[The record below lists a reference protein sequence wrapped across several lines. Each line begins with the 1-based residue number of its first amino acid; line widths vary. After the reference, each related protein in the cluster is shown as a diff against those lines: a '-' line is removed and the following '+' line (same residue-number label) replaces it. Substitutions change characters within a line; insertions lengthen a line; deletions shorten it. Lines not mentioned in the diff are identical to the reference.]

1 MKSINEDITRI
12 KKLMNLIEGEQL
24 SLDFEDDN
32 TDDTSTESNITIE
45 SPEFTKPFKEKV
57 FFILKDIYGN
67 TNWSDEEGRGTRGRG
82 GFVNIYT
89 VYDLMKEK
97 GLDDYEQEGGD
108 WSIINYFDTN
118 PQVRK
123 YLVNL
128 WEKETSNSLTNEES
142 VKDFIL
148 WMSRNRN
155 KIFKEGPILKD
166 LVEMNATS
174 LMKGE
179 MNERKAHDFLSKVV
193 EKLPDWELSKRYL
206 PGSTSDRSGI
216 DIIMTN
222 EKKQKSAKFQ
232 VKPLTNVQETK
243 DGYLVTTYNVIG
255 LDKKPVD
262 YFVFASY
269 DVDNVYVFKNIEG
282 KYEILSKTEVLF
294 KNKPIEL

>member
-24 SLDFEDDN
+24 SLDFEDDT
-32 TDDTSTESNITIE
+32 TDDTSTEINITIE

-89 VYDLMKEK
+89 VFDLMKEK

-128 WEKETSNSLTNEES
+128 WEKETSNSLTNEDS

-166 LVEMNATS
+166 LVELNATS

-179 MNERKAHDFLSKVV
+179 MNERRAHEFLSKVV

-232 VKPLTNVQETK
+232 VKPLTSVQETK

-269 DVDNVYVFKNIEG
+269 DVDDVYVFKNIEG

>member
-24 SLDFEDDN
+24 SLDFEDDT
-32 TDDTSTESNITIE
+32 TDDTSTEINITIE

-89 VYDLMKEK
+89 VFDLMKEK

-128 WEKETSNSLTNEES
+128 WEKETSNSLTNEDS

-222 EKKQKSAKFQ
+222 EKKEKSAKFQ
-232 VKPLTNVQETK
+232 VKPLTSVQETK

-269 DVDNVYVFKNIEG
+269 DVDDVYVFKNIEG

>member
-24 SLDFEDDN
+24 SLDFEDDT
-32 TDDTSTESNITIE
+32 TDDTSTEINITIE

-89 VYDLMKEK
+89 VFDLMKEK

-166 LVEMNATS
+166 LVDLNATS

-179 MNERKAHDFLSKVV
+179 MNERRAHEFLSKVV

-232 VKPLTNVQETK
+232 VKPLTSVQETK

-269 DVDNVYVFKNIEG
+269 DVDDVYVFKNIEG

>member
-24 SLDFEDDN
+24 SLDFEDDT
-32 TDDTSTESNITIE
+32 TDDTSTEINITIE

-67 TNWSDEEGRGTRGRG
+67 TNWSDQEGRGTRGRG

-89 VYDLMKEK
+89 VFDLMKEK

-128 WEKETSNSLTNEES
+128 WEKETSNSLTNEDS

-166 LVEMNATS
+166 LVDLNATS

-179 MNERKAHDFLSKVV
+179 MNERRAHEFLSKVV

-232 VKPLTNVQETK
+232 VKPLTSVQETK

-269 DVDNVYVFKNIEG
+269 DVDDVYVFKNIEG

>member
-12 KKLMNLIEGEQL
+12 KKLMNLIEAEQL
-24 SLDFEDDN
+24 SLDFEDD
-32 TDDTSTESNITIE
+32 TTEDTNIESNITID

-89 VYDLMKEK
+89 VFDLMKEK

-128 WEKETSNSLTNEES
+128 WEKETSNSLRNEDS

-166 LVEMNATS
+166 LVELNATS

-222 EKKQKSAKFQ
+222 EKKEKSAKFQ
-232 VKPLTNVQETK
+232 VKPLASVQETK

-269 DVDNVYVFKNIEG
+269 DVDDVYVFKNIEG

>member
-24 SLDFEDDN
+24 SLDFEDDT
-32 TDDTSTESNITIE
+32 TDDTSTEINITIE

-89 VYDLMKEK
+89 VFDLMKEK

-166 LVEMNATS
+166 LVELNATS

-222 EKKQKSAKFQ
+222 EKKEKSAKFQ
-232 VKPLTNVQETK
+232 VKPLTSVQETK

-269 DVDNVYVFKNIEG
+269 DVDDVYVFKNIEG

>member
-32 TDDTSTESNITIE
+32 TEDSNTESNITIE

-89 VYDLMKEK
+89 VFDLMKEK

-166 LVEMNATS
+166 LVELNATS

-179 MNERKAHDFLSKVV
+179 MNERKAHEFLSKVV

-222 EKKQKSAKFQ
+222 EKKEKSAKFQ
-232 VKPLTNVQETK
+232 VKPLTSVQETK

-282 KYEILSKTEVLF
+282 KYEILNKNEVLF

>member
-32 TDDTSTESNITIE
+32 TEDSNTESNITIE

-67 TNWSDEEGRGTRGRG
+67 SNWSNEKGRGTRGRG

-148 WMSRNRN
+148 WMSRNRD

-166 LVEMNATS
+166 LVELNATS
-174 LMKGE
+174 LMRGE

-222 EKKQKSAKFQ
+222 EKKEKSAKFQ
-232 VKPLTNVQETK
+232 VKPLKSVQETK

-269 DVDNVYVFKNIEG
+269 DVDDVYVFKNIEG
-282 KYEILSKTEVLF
+282 KYEILNKNEVLF

>member
-32 TDDTSTESNITIE
+32 TEDSNTESNITIE

-67 TNWSDEEGRGTRGRG
+67 TNWSDQEGRGTRGRG

-166 LVEMNATS
+166 LVELNATS

-179 MNERKAHDFLSKVV
+179 MNERKAHEFLSKVV

-222 EKKQKSAKFQ
+222 EKKEKSAKFQ
-232 VKPLTNVQETK
+232 VKPLTSVQETK

-269 DVDNVYVFKNIEG
+269 DVDDVYVFKNIEG

>member
-24 SLDFEDDN
+24 SLDFEDDSTEDSN
-32 TDDTSTESNITIE
+32 TESNITIE

-67 TNWSDEEGRGTRGRG
+67 TNWSNEKGRGTIGRG

-166 LVEMNATS
+166 LVDLNATS

-179 MNERKAHDFLSKVV
+179 MNERKAHEFLSKVV

-232 VKPLTNVQETK
+232 VKPLTSVQETK

-269 DVDNVYVFKNIEG
+269 DVDDVYVFKNIEG
-282 KYEILSKTEVLF
+282 KYEILNKNEVLF
-294 KNKPIEL
+294 RNKPIEL

>member
-24 SLDFEDDN
+24 SLDFEDDT
-32 TDDTSTESNITIE
+32 TDDTSTEINITIE

-89 VYDLMKEK
+89 VFDLMKEK

-128 WEKETSNSLTNEES
+128 WEKETSNSLTNEDS

-166 LVEMNATS
+166 LVDLNATS

-179 MNERKAHDFLSKVV
+179 MNERRAHEFLSKVV

-232 VKPLTNVQETK
+232 VKPLTSVQETK

-269 DVDNVYVFKNIEG
+269 DVDDVYVFKNIEG

>member
-32 TDDTSTESNITIE
+32 TDDSNTESDITID

-67 TNWSDEEGRGTRGRG
+67 TNWSDQEGRGTRGRG

-89 VYDLMKEK
+89 VFDLMKEK

-128 WEKETSNSLTNEES
+128 WEKETSNSLTNEDS

-155 KIFKEGPILKD
+155 KIFKESPILKD
-166 LVEMNATS
+166 LVELNATS

-179 MNERKAHDFLSKVV
+179 MNERKAHEFLSKVV

-222 EKKQKSAKFQ
+222 EKKEKSAKFQ
-232 VKPLTNVQETK
+232 VKPLTSVQETK

-269 DVDNVYVFKNIEG
+269 DVDDVYVFKNIEG
-282 KYEILSKTEVLF
+282 KYEILNKNEVLF

>member
-32 TDDTSTESNITIE
+32 TDDTSTESDITIE

-67 TNWSDEEGRGTRGRG
+67 TNWSDQEGRGTRGRG

-128 WEKETSNSLTNEES
+128 WEKETSNSLTNEDS

-166 LVEMNATS
+166 LVELNATS

-179 MNERKAHDFLSKVV
+179 MNERKAHEFLSKVV

-222 EKKQKSAKFQ
+222 EKKEKSAKFQ
-232 VKPLTNVQETK
+232 VKPLTSVQETK

-269 DVDNVYVFKNIEG
+269 DVDDVYVFKNIEG
-282 KYEILSKTEVLF
+282 RYEILSKTEVLF
-294 KNKPIEL
+294 KDKPIEL

>member
-32 TDDTSTESNITIE
+32 TEDTSTESNITIE

-82 GFVNIYT
+82 GFVNIHT

-128 WEKETSNSLTNEES
+128 WEKETSNSLTNEDS

-166 LVEMNATS
+166 LVELNATS
-174 LMKGE
+174 LMRGE
-179 MNERKAHDFLSKVV
+179 MNERKAHEFLSKVV

-222 EKKQKSAKFQ
+222 EKKEKSAKFQ
-232 VKPLTNVQETK
+232 VKPLTSIQETK

-269 DVDNVYVFKNIEG
+269 DVDDVYVFKNIEG

>member
-32 TDDTSTESNITIE
+32 TEDSNTESNITIE

-67 TNWSDEEGRGTRGRG
+67 TNWSNEKGRGTIGRG

-166 LVEMNATS
+166 LVDLNATS

-179 MNERKAHDFLSKVV
+179 MNERKAHEFLSKVV

-269 DVDNVYVFKNIEG
+269 DVDDVYVFKNIEG
-282 KYEILSKTEVLF
+282 KYEILNKNEVLF

>member
-24 SLDFEDDN
+24 SLDFEDDT
-32 TDDTSTESNITIE
+32 TDDTSTEINITIE

-67 TNWSDEEGRGTRGRG
+67 TNWSDQEGRGTRGRG

-128 WEKETSNSLTNEES
+128 WEKETSNSLTNEDS

-155 KIFKEGPILKD
+155 KIFKESPILKD
-166 LVEMNATS
+166 LVELNATS

-179 MNERKAHDFLSKVV
+179 MNERKAHEFLSKVV

-222 EKKQKSAKFQ
+222 EKKEKSAKFQ
-232 VKPLTNVQETK
+232 VKPLTSVQETK

-269 DVDNVYVFKNIEG
+269 DVDDVYVFKNIEG
-282 KYEILSKTEVLF
+282 RYEILNKTEVLF
-294 KNKPIEL
+294 KDKPIEL

>member
-24 SLDFEDDN
+24 SLDFEDDT
-32 TDDTSTESNITIE
+32 TDDSNTESNITIE

-89 VYDLMKEK
+89 VFDLMKEK

-166 LVEMNATS
+166 LVELNATS

-179 MNERKAHDFLSKVV
+179 MNERKAHEFLSKVV

-222 EKKQKSAKFQ
+222 EKKEKSAKFQ
-232 VKPLTNVQETK
+232 VKPLTSVQETK

>member
-24 SLDFEDDN
+24 SLDFEDDT
-32 TDDTSTESNITIE
+32 TDDTSTEINITIE

-67 TNWSDEEGRGTRGRG
+67 TNWSDQEGRGTRGRG

-89 VYDLMKEK
+89 VFDLMKEK

-128 WEKETSNSLTNEES
+128 WEKETSNSLTNEDS

-166 LVEMNATS
+166 LVELNATS

-179 MNERKAHDFLSKVV
+179 MNERKAHEFLSKVV

-222 EKKQKSAKFQ
+222 EKKEKSAKFQ
-232 VKPLTNVQETK
+232 VKPLTSVQETK

-269 DVDNVYVFKNIEG
+269 DVDDVYVFKNIEG
-282 KYEILSKTEVLF
+282 RYEILNKTEVLF
-294 KNKPIEL
+294 KDKPIEL

>member
-24 SLDFEDDN
+24 SLDFEDDT
-32 TDDTSTESNITIE
+32 TDDTNIESNITID
-45 SPEFTKPFKEKV
+45 SSEFTKPFKEKV

-67 TNWSDEEGRGTRGRG
+67 TNWSDQEGRGTRGRG

-142 VKDFIL
+142 IKDFIL

-166 LVEMNATS
+166 LVELNATS
-174 LMKGE
+174 LMRGE

-222 EKKQKSAKFQ
+222 EKKEKSAKFQ
-232 VKPLTNVQETK
+232 VKPLTSVQETK

-269 DVDNVYVFKNIEG
+269 DVDDVYVFKNIEG

>member
-32 TDDTSTESNITIE
+32 TDDSNTESDITID

-67 TNWSDEEGRGTRGRG
+67 TNWSDQEGRGTRGRG

-89 VYDLMKEK
+89 VFDLMKEK

-128 WEKETSNSLTNEES
+128 WEKETSNSLTNEDS

-166 LVEMNATS
+166 LVELNATS

-179 MNERKAHDFLSKVV
+179 MNERKAHEFLSKVV

-222 EKKQKSAKFQ
+222 EKKEKSAKFQ
-232 VKPLTNVQETK
+232 VKPLTSVQETK

-269 DVDNVYVFKNIEG
+269 DVDDVYVFKNIEG
-282 KYEILSKTEVLF
+282 KYEILNKNEVLF

>member
-32 TDDTSTESNITIE
+32 TEDSNTESNITIE

-166 LVEMNATS
+166 LVDLNATS

-179 MNERKAHDFLSKVV
+179 MNERRAHEFLSKVV

-269 DVDNVYVFKNIEG
+269 DVDDVYVFKNIEG
-282 KYEILSKTEVLF
+282 KYEILNKNEVLF

>member
-24 SLDFEDDN
+24 SLDFEDDT

-67 TNWSDEEGRGTRGRG
+67 TNWSNEKGRGTIGRG

-128 WEKETSNSLTNEES
+128 WEKETSNSLTNEDS

-166 LVEMNATS
+166 LVDLNATS

-179 MNERKAHDFLSKVV
+179 MNERRAHDFLSKVV

-269 DVDNVYVFKNIEG
+269 DVDDVYVFKNIEG
-282 KYEILSKTEVLF
+282 KYEILNKNEVLF
-294 KNKPIEL
+294 RNKPIEL

>member
-24 SLDFEDDN
+24 SLDFEDDT
-32 TDDTSTESNITIE
+32 TDDTSTEINITIE

-67 TNWSDEEGRGTRGRG
+67 TNWSDQEGRGTRGRG
-82 GFVNIYT
+82 GFVNIYP

-118 PQVRK
+118 PKVRK
-123 YLVNL
+123 YLVDL
-128 WEKETSNSLTNEES
+128 WKKETSNDLTNEES
-142 VKDFIL
+142 VKEFLL

-166 LVEMNATS
+166 LVELNATS
-174 LMKGE
+174 LMRGE
-179 MNERKAHDFLSKVV
+179 MNERRAHDFLSKVV

-232 VKPLTNVQETK
+232 VKPLTSVQETK

-269 DVDNVYVFKNIEG
+269 DVDDVYVFKNIEG

>member
-1 MKSINEDITRI
+1 
-12 KKLMNLIEGEQL
+12 MNLIEGEQL
-24 SLDFEDDN
+24 SLDFEDDT
-32 TDDTSTESNITIE
+32 TDDTSTESNITID
-45 SPEFTKPFKEKV
+45 SSEFTKPFKEKV

-67 TNWSDEEGRGTRGRG
+67 TNWSDQEGRGTIGRG

-128 WEKETSNSLTNEES
+128 WEKETSNSLTNEDS

-166 LVEMNATS
+166 LVELNATS

-179 MNERKAHDFLSKVV
+179 MNERKAHEFLSKVV

-222 EKKQKSAKFQ
+222 EKKEKSAKFQ
-232 VKPLTNVQETK
+232 VKPLASVQETK

-269 DVDNVYVFKNIEG
+269 DVDDVYVFKNIEG

>member
-24 SLDFEDDN
+24 SLDFEDDT
-32 TDDTSTESNITIE
+32 TDDTSTEINITIE

-89 VYDLMKEK
+89 VFDLMKEK

-166 LVEMNATS
+166 LVDLNATS

-179 MNERKAHDFLSKVV
+179 MNERRAHEFLSKVV

-222 EKKQKSAKFQ
+222 EKKEKSAKFQ
-232 VKPLTNVQETK
+232 VKPLTSVQETK

-269 DVDNVYVFKNIEG
+269 DVDDVYVFKNIEG

>member
-32 TDDTSTESNITIE
+32 TDDSNTESNITIE

-89 VYDLMKEK
+89 VFDLMKEK

-166 LVEMNATS
+166 LVDLNATS

-179 MNERKAHDFLSKVV
+179 MNERRAHEFLSKVV

-269 DVDNVYVFKNIEG
+269 DVDDVYVFKNIEG
-282 KYEILSKTEVLF
+282 KYEILNKNEVLF

>member
-1 MKSINEDITRI
+1 MKSINEDIKRI

-32 TDDTSTESNITIE
+32 TDDTNIESNITID

-67 TNWSDEEGRGTRGRG
+67 TNWSDQEGRGTRGRG

-89 VYDLMKEK
+89 VFDLMKEK

-142 VKDFIL
+142 IKDFIL

-166 LVEMNATS
+166 LVELNATS
-174 LMKGE
+174 LMRGE

-222 EKKQKSAKFQ
+222 EKKEKSAKFQ
-232 VKPLTNVQETK
+232 VKPLTSIQETK

-269 DVDNVYVFKNIEG
+269 DVDDVYVFKNIEG

-294 KNKPIEL
+294 KNKPIES

>member
-89 VYDLMKEK
+89 VFDLMKEK

-128 WEKETSNSLTNEES
+128 WEKETSNSLTNEDS

-166 LVEMNATS
+166 LVDLNATS

-179 MNERKAHDFLSKVV
+179 MNERRAHEFLSKVV

-269 DVDNVYVFKNIEG
+269 DVDDVYVFKNIEG
-282 KYEILSKTEVLF
+282 KYEILNKNEVLF

>member
-32 TDDTSTESNITIE
+32 TDDSNTESNITIE

-89 VYDLMKEK
+89 VFDLMKEK

-166 LVEMNATS
+166 LVELNATS

-179 MNERKAHDFLSKVV
+179 MNERKAHEFLSKVV

-222 EKKQKSAKFQ
+222 EKKEKSAKFQ
-232 VKPLTNVQETK
+232 VKPLTSVQETK

-269 DVDNVYVFKNIEG
+269 DVDDVYVFKNIEG
-282 KYEILSKTEVLF
+282 KYEILNKNEVLF

>member
-24 SLDFEDDN
+24 SLDFEDDT
-32 TDDTSTESNITIE
+32 TDDTSTEINITIE

-89 VYDLMKEK
+89 VFDLMKEK

-123 YLVNL
+123 NLVNL

-166 LVEMNATS
+166 LVELNATS

-179 MNERKAHDFLSKVV
+179 MNERKAHEFLSKVV

-232 VKPLTNVQETK
+232 VKPLTSVQETK

-269 DVDNVYVFKNIEG
+269 DVDDVYVFKNIEG

>member
-24 SLDFEDDN
+24 SLDFEDDT
-32 TDDTSTESNITIE
+32 TDDTSTEINITIE

-67 TNWSDEEGRGTRGRG
+67 TNWSDQEGRGTRGRG

-89 VYDLMKEK
+89 VFDLMKEK

-166 LVEMNATS
+166 LVDLNATS

-179 MNERKAHDFLSKVV
+179 MNERRAHEFLSKVV

-232 VKPLTNVQETK
+232 VKPLTSVQETK

-269 DVDNVYVFKNIEG
+269 DVDDVYVFKNIEG

>member
-32 TDDTSTESNITIE
+32 TDDTSTESDITID

-67 TNWSDEEGRGTRGRG
+67 TNWSDQEGRGTRGRG

-89 VYDLMKEK
+89 VFDLMKEK

-128 WEKETSNSLTNEES
+128 WEKETSNSLTNEDS

-155 KIFKEGPILKD
+155 KIFKESPILKD
-166 LVEMNATS
+166 LVELNATS

-179 MNERKAHDFLSKVV
+179 MNERKAHEFLSKVV

-222 EKKQKSAKFQ
+222 EKKEKSAKFQ
-232 VKPLTNVQETK
+232 VKPLTSVQETK

-269 DVDNVYVFKNIEG
+269 DVDDVYVFKNIEG
-282 KYEILSKTEVLF
+282 RYEILSKTEVLF
-294 KNKPIEL
+294 KDKPIEL

>member
-24 SLDFEDDN
+24 SLDFEDDT
-32 TDDTSTESNITIE
+32 TDDTSTEINITIE

-67 TNWSDEEGRGTRGRG
+67 TNWSDQEGRGTRGRG

-89 VYDLMKEK
+89 VFDLMKEK

-166 LVEMNATS
+166 LVELNATS

-179 MNERKAHDFLSKVV
+179 MNERKAHEFLSKVV

-232 VKPLTNVQETK
+232 VKPLTSVQETK

-269 DVDNVYVFKNIEG
+269 DVDDVYVFKNIEG
-282 KYEILSKTEVLF
+282 KYEILNKNEVLF

>member
-1 MKSINEDITRI
+1 MKNINEDILRI
-12 KKLMNLIEGEQL
+12 KSLMNIVKEQL
-24 SLDFEDDN
+24 ELDFDDN
-32 TDDTSTESNITIE
+32 TDDSNSTESNITIE
-45 SPEFTKPFKEKV
+45 SPEFTKSFKDKV
-57 FFILKDIYGN
+57 FYILKDMYGN
-67 TNWSDEEGRGTRGRG
+67 TNWSNEEGRGPRGRG
-82 GFVNIYT
+82 GVVDIYT
-89 VYDLMKEK
+89 VFDLMKEK
-97 GLDDYEQEGGD
+97 GLDDYEEEGGD
-108 WSIINYFDTN
+108 WSIMNYFDTN

-123 YLVNL
+123 YLVDL
-128 WEKETSNSLTNEES
+128 WKSETSKDLTNEES
-142 VKDFIL
+142 IKNFIL

-166 LVEMNATS
+166 LVDLNATS

-179 MNERKAHDFLSKVV
+179 MNERRAHDFLSKVV

-269 DVDNVYVFKNIEG
+269 DVDDVYVFKNIEG